1 MSKRQAP
8 HLICGRI
15 RDYLEEEWLVFRGR
29 TDPWEA
35 RMPAKK
41 QSEPPTTEEGGD
53 YLTGSNAPAV
63 NERALE
69 RALGAQVRTLR
80 RQQDLSGADL
90 AAAAGISLGM
100 MSKIENGQ
108 ISASLGTLKS
118 LAAALSVPLS
128 SLFAMFEERQ
138 DCSFVRASQGVVI
151 DRRGTK
157 AGHVYQLLGHVL
169 RGDVVVEPYLI
180 TLSEGAVPYTS
191 FAHGGVE
198 FIYMLEGQVRYR
210 HGADAYEL
218 NPGDALLFDS
228 SALHGPET
236 LLKHPMRYLSVIIY
250 PRQPA

>member
-1 MSKRQAP
+1 MS
-8 HLICGRI
+8 G
-15 RDYLEEEWLVFRGR
+15 
-29 TDPWEA
+29 
-35 RMPAKK
+35 KK
-41 QSEPPTTEEGGD
+41 NVEPPQLEDAGE
-53 YLTGSNAPAV
+53 YRTGSNAPAT

-69 RALGAQVRTLR
+69 RALGSQVRALR

-138 DCSFVRASQGVVI
+138 DCSFVRASQGVII

-180 TLSEGAVPYTS
+180 TLSEGAVPHTS

-210 HGADAYEL
+210 HGTDTYEL

-228 SALHGPET
+228 SALHGPEA
-236 LLKHPMRYLSVIIY
+236 LLKHPMRYLSIIIY